1 VFDKFFFLKKIM
13 IQNKQAQM
21 YKNFLDHIVIFFICY
36 LSFAH
41 TTYELNVFFKSFFFS
56 YSADNLEYVM
66 YRMGLLA
73 ALRSRS
79 QYGRVIGVMIT
90 ASHNPECDNGV
101 KLVDPMGEMLTPS
114 WEKLATQLVNVSDNE
129 LEAEVE
135 KIIKEEN
142 IDTNEKAFV
151 YVGMD
156 TRYHSPVLCRAV
168 VNGVLALKGTVKEY
182 GIVTTPMLHYFVVCA
197 NTKLSYGIAT
207 EEGYYNKIVTAFK
220 VLRGKE
226 YNNGNYLN
234 KVVYDGANGVGS
246 LKMLQFIKKLNGC
259 LDVQVVNRNGKINYE
274 VSTIFKT

>member
-1 VFDKFFFLKKIM
+1 VLIDVK
-13 IQNKQAQM
+13 
-21 YKNFLDHIVIFFICY
+21 
-36 LSFAH
+36 
-41 TTYELNVFFKSFFFS
+41 LNYISVYVPFR
-56 YSADNLEYVM
+56 SADNLEYVM

-101 KLVDPMGEMLTPS
+101 KLVDPMGEMLAPS
-114 WEKLATQLVNVSDNE
+114 WEKLATQLVNVSDND

-142 IDTNEKAFV
+142 IDVNEKAYV

-168 VNGVLALKGTVKEY
+168 VNGVLALKGNVKEY

-197 NTKLSYGIAT
+197 NTKQSYGIAT
-207 EEGYYNKIVTAFK
+207 EEGYYNKIVSAFK
-220 VLRGKE
+220 QLRGKD
-226 YNNGNYLN
+226 YNNGNYVN

-246 LKMLQFIKKLNGC
+246 LKMLQFIKKFNGC
-259 LDVQVVNRNGKINYE
+259 LDVQVVNSNGKINYE
-274 VSTIFKT
+274 VSVAGWKR